1 MATSVGGGVANEACV
16 KIQITT
22 RQAPSRHRATLT
34 QCTEVLKGTVTR
46 VTQLYRF
53 NNKRPVYGSNPES
66 YRPPLSLNSGR
77 LAATRKLSRNAS
89 AVSDAPH
96 SKCAGRLGK
105 SCGARPIQLFE
116 GSRAWEG
123 IYANSNGVGVMR
135 QAWEIGGGVSKSAGR
150 IGPVV
155 FCVGLGR
162 KFEARLGAVSWFGG
176 QKSAPRRQVARRT
189 E

>member
-1 MATSVGGGVANEACV
+1 MSSTPLRELGQDPASPDQTKLTRSENLL
-16 KIQITT
+16 IQ
-22 RQAPSRHRATLT
+22 
-34 QCTEVLKGTVTR
+34 R
-46 VTQLYRF
+46 V
-53 NNKRPVYGSNPES
+53 P
-66 YRPPLSLNSGR
+66 
-77 LAATRKLSRNAS
+77 S

-155 FCVGLGR
+155 F
-162 KFEARLGAVSWFGG
+162 
-176 QKSAPRRQVARRT
+176 
-189 E
+189 